1 MWKVLLLKV
10 YTVHIIEVIRL
21 RAWVVNGSLYTMYVT
36 EIINDTL
43 VIVVLWRFP
52 VCCHL
57 GKGDNIPTLGTHIF
71 WETCLFVKV
80 TVVFS
85 VTRDTST

>member
-21 RAWVVNGSLYTMYVT
+21 RAWVVNGSVYAMQVT
-36 EIINDTL
+36 KIVNDCFIIVD
-43 VIVVLWRFP
+43 LWLFP

-57 GKGDNIPTLGTHIF
+57 G
-71 WETCLFVKV
+71 
-80 TVVFS
+80 
-85 VTRDTST
+85 